1 MFGGAMVRTFLIA
14 AVWCFSGVT
23 LAADLSY
30 APMSRGCF
38 VSSDSHILE
47 LKRPE
52 LTSTLQRYRDEAVA
66 ATTNLNVVGSKAP
79 AFDWAVAAVVQC
91 NAALGYLEGG
101 HVDKA
106 SSQKCDCFHD
116 HIMSPL

>member
-1 MFGGAMVRTFLIA
+1 MVRSFVIA
-14 AVWCFSGVT
+14 AVWCFSGIAV
-23 LAADLSY
+23 AADLSEI
-30 APMSRGCF
+30 PTRGCF
-38 VSSDSHILE
+38 VSSDSRILD

-52 LTSTLQRYRDEAVA
+52 LTSTLERYRDESVA
-66 ATTNLNVVGSKAP
+66 AATNPNVVGSKAP
-79 AFDWAVAAVVQC
+79 AFDWAVAAIVQC
-91 NAALGYLEGG
+91 NAALGYLAGG

>member
-1 MFGGAMVRTFLIA
+1 MAF
-14 AVWCFSGVT
+14 
-23 LAADLSY
+23 AADLSG
-30 APMSRGCF
+30 APVLHSCF

-52 LTSTLQRYRDEAVA
+52 LTATLQRYRDEASA
-66 ATTNLNVVGSKAP
+66 AASNLRVVGSRAP
-79 AFDWAVAAVVQC
+79 AFDWAVAATVQC
-91 NAALGYLEGG
+91 EAALGYLLGG

>member
-1 MFGGAMVRTFLIA
+1 MVRTFVIA
-14 AVWCFSGVT
+14 AVWCFSGMT
-23 LAADLSY
+23 LAADLGD
-30 APMSRGCF
+30 APMSRRCF
-38 VSSDSHILE
+38 VSSESHILE
-47 LKRPE
+47 LERPE

-66 ATTNLNVVGSKAP
+66 AASNLHAVGSKAP

-91 NAALGYLEGG
+91 NAALGYLVGG

>member
-1 MFGGAMVRTFLIA
+1 MVRSFLIA
-14 AVWCFSGVT
+14 AVWCFSGMAV
-23 LAADLSY
+23 AADLGD

-38 VSSDSHILE
+38 VSSESRILE

-52 LTSTLQRYRDEAVA
+52 LTSTLQRYRDEAA
-66 ATTNLNVVGSKAP
+66 AAAVNLKVVGSKAP
-79 AFDWAVAAVVQC
+79 AFDWAVAAIVQC
-91 NAALGYLEGG
+91 NAALGYLVGG
-101 HVDKA
+101 HVDKT